1 MEDVDNEK
9 RDNIQA
15 DAAGLHRF
23 YSKHM
28 DFPDSKEL
36 LSLFSQVKTFNKKKA
51 HDAFML
57 SGPVFVSFYPQVS
70 CNGFTIEDE
79 ELSHI
84 GTAVYPE

>member
-1 MEDVDNEK
+1 MGQWFALPVVDAEDVDNEK

-36 LSLFSQVKTFNKKKA
+36 LSLFSQVKTFNKKK
-51 HDAFML
+51 
-57 SGPVFVSFYPQVS
+57 SP
-70 CNGFTIEDE
+70 
-79 ELSHI
+79 
-84 GTAVYPE
+84 